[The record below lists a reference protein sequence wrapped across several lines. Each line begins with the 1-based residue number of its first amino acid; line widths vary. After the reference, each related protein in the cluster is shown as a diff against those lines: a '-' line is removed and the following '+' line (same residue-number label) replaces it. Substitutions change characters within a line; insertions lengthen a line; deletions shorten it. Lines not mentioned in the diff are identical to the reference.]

1 MQFKYVADIGFTL
14 TGMWNQN
21 QECLHTQLTIKGYV
35 EFWIKQVKFNITVQ
49 NLTKIQIQTMKLA
62 HDSKFFYGTE
72 GREALGYYLHKV
84 EGIRTL

>member
-1 MQFKYVADIGFTL
+1 M
-14 TGMWNQN
+14 
-21 QECLHTQLTIKGYV
+21 
-35 EFWIKQVKFNITVQ
+35 VQ

>member
-1 MQFKYVADIGFTL
+1 M
-14 TGMWNQN
+14 
-21 QECLHTQLTIKGYV
+21 
-35 EFWIKQVKFNITVQ
+35 VQ

-72 GREALGYYLHKV
+72 GHEALGYYLHKV